1 MPNLKQEI
9 NTKLQNAGVDNAGYA
24 NTDLATVIGNV
35 VLTLLTLLGV
45 VFIVLIVYAGF
56 KWMLA
61 QGEEQKIT
69 EARNLIIHSIIGLL
83 IVLAAYA
90 ISYFII
96 SALEKAV

>member
-9 NTKLQNAGVDNAGYA
+9 NTKLKNAGELNAGYA
-24 NTDLATVIGNV
+24 NTDIAAVIGNV

-69 EARNLIIHSIIGLL
+69 EARNLIIHSIIGLF

-96 SALEKAV
+96 SALQKAV

>member
-1 MPNLKQEI
+1 MPNLRQEI
-9 NTKLQNAGVDNAGYA
+9 NTKLQNAGETHAGYA
-24 NTDLATVIGNV
+24 NADIADVIGNV

-56 KWMLA
+56 RWMLA

-96 SALEKAV
+96 SALQKAV

>member
-9 NTKLQNAGVDNAGYA
+9 NTKLQNAGELNAGYA
-24 NTDLATVIGNV
+24 NTDIAAVIGNV

-56 KWMLA
+56 RWMLA
-61 QGEEQKIT
+61 KGEDQKIT

-96 SALEKAV
+96 SALQEVV

>member
-1 MPNLKQEI
+1 MPNLRQEI
-9 NTKLQNAGVDNAGYA
+9 NTKLQNAGETHAGYA
-24 NTDLATVIGNV
+24 NTDIAAVIGNV

-45 VFIVLIVYAGF
+45 VFIVLIVFAGF
-56 KWMLA
+56 RWMLA

-69 EARNLIIHSIIGLL
+69 EARNLILHSIIGLL

-96 SALEKAV
+96 SALQKAV